1 MTLQRR
7 DMRRSATG
15 ALVVLIAASCAM
27 ASTPVNIVLIVADD
41 LGYGDL
47 ACYGNDLNE
56 TPHIDGLAA
65 AGLRF
70 SDFHS
75 NGSMCTPTRAALMT
89 GRYQQR
95 LGRKF
100 DGPLSAKSDRQVGL
114 PHETITVAETL
125 RSAGFATAAMG
136 KWHLG
141 YVPPRLPTSHGFDVF
156 RGLGAGDGD
165 HHTHIDRWGNRDWWR
180 NDRIEME
187 SGYTADLLTHHSI
200 RFIEMNRDQP
210 FFLYLPHLAIHFP
223 WQGPQ
228 DPPHRQPGREYPDDK
243 WGVIPDPSNVQ
254 PHVKAM
260 VESIDRSV
268 GRILGVLQRL
278 ELDRRTL
285 VVFTS
290 DNGGYLNY
298 GDRFQNISSNGVL
311 RGQKGTLYEGG
322 HRVPAIFYW
331 PETIDAGVT
340 DQTAM
345 TFDLFPTFSRLAGA
359 DVGGLSLDGV
369 DLSGLL
375 TAGEP
380 LLERTLYW
388 RDGADRAVRQGP
400 WKLVVE
406 QGNAELYDL
415 SHDLAEQHDL
425 SRQKPEVVRRLTDA
439 WAAWNSDVVRSAAQ
453 LETPQ

>member
-1 MTLQRR
+1 MLR
-7 DMRRSATG
+7 
-15 ALVVLIAASCAM
+15 IAAVLVHLGAPLSAL
-27 ASTPVNIVLIVADD
+27 AADPVNIVLVVADD

-47 ACYGNDLNE
+47 ACYGSDQNQ
-56 TPHIDGLAA
+56 TPHIDRLAEG
-65 AGLRF
+65 GLRCT
-70 SDFHS
+70 DFHS

-100 DGPLSAKSDRQVGL
+100 DGPLSGKTDRQDGL
-114 PHETITVAETL
+114 PQQTITVAETL
-125 RSAGFATAAMG
+125 RAAGYATAAMG

-141 YVPPRLPTSHGFDVF
+141 YVPPLLPTNHGFDVF

-165 HHTHIDRWGNRDWWR
+165 HHTHVDRWGRQDWWN

-187 SGYTADLLTHHSI
+187 SGYTADLLTHHSV
-200 RFIEMNRDQP
+200 RFIESNRDRP

-228 DPPHRQPGREYPDDK
+228 DPPHRQAGQEYADDK
-243 WGVIPDPSNVQ
+243 WGVIPNPSDVR

-268 GRILGVLQRL
+268 GQIVDVLQRL
-278 ELDRRTL
+278 QLDRRTL

-298 GDRFQNISSNGVL
+298 GDRFHNISSNGVL

-331 PETIDAGVT
+331 PGKVRPGLT

-345 TFDLFPTFSRLAGA
+345 TFDLFPTFSRLAHA
-359 DVGGLSLDGV
+359 DVSGLSLDGL
-369 DLSGLL
+369 DLASLL
-375 TAGEP
+375 TAGKSLP
-380 LLERTLYW
+380 ERTLYW
-388 RDGADRAVRQGP
+388 RDGAERAVRQGP
-400 WKLVVE
+400 WKLVA
-406 QGNAELYDL
+406 QPQRAELYNL
-415 SHDLAEQHDL
+415 SSDLAEQHDL
-425 SRQKPEVVRRLTDA
+425 SVERPEMVRRLSDA
-439 WAAWNSDVVRSAAQ
+439 WAAWNAEVDRSAAELAAQ
-453 LETPQ
+453 Q